1 MPKDHHIRITSQPGA
16 ALDADLMA
24 QLVIMLGRQLA
35 ATAESDDAASPDHDV
50 TPPAGDAA

>member
-1 MPKDHHIRITSQPGA
+1 MPKDYHIRITGQPQA

-35 ATAESDDAASPDHDV
+35 AAESDDSHSPDQDV